1 MDGRKL
7 ETNEWNW
14 VTPIPL
20 VQSLGVSQQ
29 DRTSSGSTFMNEMQQ
44 VGRNNY
50 FYSSGEKSIYLQ
62 VTEKGQLKLKAE
74 DG

>member
-1 MDGRKL
+1 
-7 ETNEWNW
+7 
-14 VTPIPL
+14 
-20 VQSLGVSQQ
+20 
-29 DRTSSGSTFMNEMQQ
+29 MNEMQQ